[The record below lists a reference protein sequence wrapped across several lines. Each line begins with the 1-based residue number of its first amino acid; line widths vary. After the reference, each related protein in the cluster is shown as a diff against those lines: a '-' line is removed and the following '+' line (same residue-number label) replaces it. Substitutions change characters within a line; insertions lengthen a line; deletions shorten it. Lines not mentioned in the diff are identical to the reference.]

1 MFLKNYLSLLQALT
15 VLGEGAAESRQ
26 GRGLRECVQGG
37 SICKPWGCSC
47 WEGGTRGEG
56 TTAMCVLVRGCPRC
70 GTTRDAPFLE
80 LRGYCFCPHREPAWA
95 APLTSSPRQHIHK
108 EKKTG
113 RLTQS
118 SCSQLPPAGRPITG
132 EGWTEALKAI
142 WDRSQNRKHRGEPRS
157 EVSVRPGGGKPPPGA
172 EMGTE
177 GGKGF

>member
-1 MFLKNYLSLLQALT
+1 MSKGGPFANP
-15 VLGEGAAESRQ
+15 GAAAAGKGVHGE
-26 GRGLRECVQGG
+26 REQRPCV
-37 SICKPWGCSC
+37 C
-47 WEGGTRGEG
+47 WY
-56 TTAMCVLVRGCPRC
+56 RGCPRC

-80 LRGYCFCPHREPAWA
+80 FRGYCFCPHREPGWA